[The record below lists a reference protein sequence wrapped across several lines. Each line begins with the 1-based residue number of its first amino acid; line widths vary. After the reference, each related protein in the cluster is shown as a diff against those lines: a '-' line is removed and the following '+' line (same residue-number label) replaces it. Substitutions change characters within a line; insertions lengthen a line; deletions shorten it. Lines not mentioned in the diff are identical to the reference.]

1 MNYQEALDYI
11 LSYPDYEKM
20 LVPHEEANYDLRRV
34 DELLARL
41 DNPHLGARSVHITGT
56 NGKGSTA
63 AMIASALT
71 AAGYTTGLYT
81 SPHLSDLRERVR
93 VGGELISREEYV
105 ALVEKLKPEVEAIN
119 EKAAYGELTTFEL
132 LTSLAFNHFN
142 LKGVDFQVLEVGMGG
157 KFDATNVIN
166 PEVCIITSISF
177 DHMEVLGNS
186 LADIA
191 AEKAGIIKP
200 GSVVV
205 TSPQPYEVARV
216 INKTCFN
223 CGAELVRI
231 GSDVTWQSLGFDL
244 NGQLFRVRGILGN
257 YELSIPLLGHY
268 QLDNAATAVAAL
280 EVLAG
285 NGFNISRDSITD
297 GLAQVSWPG
306 RFQILSR
313 HPLVVVDGAMNVEG
327 ARRLKQSLA
336 QYFGGVIKLGG
347 RSSVNNN
354 DSQAILVIGA
364 SLGKDIAGITS
375 ELVPLFNKVIV
386 TQSRH
391 PRAMAP
397 GPIVAEF
404 TMHGVKPQVVDDVAR
419 ALSLALTLAGE
430 RDLVCVTG
438 SLFVVGEAIEQANRL
453 CLTREQKN
461 L

>member
-1 MNYQEALDYI
+1 VDYQQSLDYI
-11 LSYPDYEKM
+11 LSYPDYEKIPM
-20 LVPHEEANYDLRRV
+20 PHEAANYDLRRV

-41 DNPHLGARSVHITGT
+41 DNPHLGARSVHIAGT

-63 AMIASALT
+63 AMVASALT

-81 SPHLSDLRERVR
+81 SPHLNDLRERMR

-105 ALVEKLKPEVEAIN
+105 ALVEKLKPEAEAVN
-119 EKAAYGELTTFEL
+119 EKATYGELTTFEL
-132 LTSLAFNHFN
+132 LTTLAFAYFK
-142 LKGVDFQVLEVGMGG
+142 LKDVDFQVLEVGMGG
-157 KFDATNVIN
+157 KYDATNVIN

-177 DHMEVLGNS
+177 DHTEVLGNS
-186 LADIA
+186 LAEIA
-191 AEKAGIIKP
+191 AEKAGIIKS

-205 TSPQPYEVARV
+205 TSPQPDEVAQV
-216 INKTCFN
+216 IDKTCLK
-223 CGAELVRI
+223 CRAELVRV
-231 GSDVTWQSLGFDL
+231 GSDVTWQSLKFDL
-244 NGQLFRVRGILGN
+244 NRQLFQVKGILGN

-306 RFQILSR
+306 RFQILSH
-313 HPLVVVDGAMNVEG
+313 HPLVVVDGAMNVDG

-336 QYFGGVIKLGG
+336 QYFGSLIRLEG
-347 RSSVNNN
+347 RSSVNNY

-364 SLGKDIAGITS
+364 SLDKDIAGIVS
-375 ELVPLFNKVIV
+375 ELVPLFDKVIV

-397 GPIVAEF
+397 APIVAEF
-404 TMHGVKPQVVDDVAR
+404 TKHGVEPQVVDDVAE
-419 ALSLALTLAGE
+419 ALSRALTLAGE
-430 RDLVCVTG
+430 RDIICVTG
-438 SLFVVGEAIEQANRL
+438 SLFVVGEAIEQASRL
-453 CLTREQKN
+453 CLTCGQRN
-461 L
+461 W